1 MTLHQIC
8 KEENKKLMRE
18 VDVFIY
24 YKADRKTSK
33 TAQLT
38 FKKLLSGNKSKCL
51 HSKAAWNKSKRHHF
65 TIQWVDTRTAHIWG
79 LSRDSLHKPIQTQGI
94 VDVQLIMGKEKNTVH
109 SEMSK
114 ELLQWSTTTPSY
126 LKHLTPRCPHH
137 SLTAAV
143 AGLHS
148 TWNCWWEGGMTR
160 LYEKG
165 AASTLRSDG
174 KSLH

>member
-1 MTLHQIC
+1 M
-8 KEENKKLMRE
+8 
-18 VDVFIY
+18 DVFIY
-24 YKADRKTSK
+24 YKAERKTSK
-33 TAQLT
+33 TAHSRIWRLR
-38 FKKLLSGNKSKCL
+38 SCSRNKSKCL
-51 HSKAAWNKSKRHHF
+51 YSKAAWNKSQRHHF
-65 TIQWVDTRTAHIWG
+65 TIQWVDTGTAHIWG
-79 LSRDSLHKPIQTQGI
+79 LSRDRLHKPIQTQGI
-94 VDVQLIMGKEKNTVH
+94 VDVQLIMGKEKHTVH

-126 LKHLTPRCPHH
+126 LKHLTPWCPHH

-143 AGLHS
+143 ASLHS